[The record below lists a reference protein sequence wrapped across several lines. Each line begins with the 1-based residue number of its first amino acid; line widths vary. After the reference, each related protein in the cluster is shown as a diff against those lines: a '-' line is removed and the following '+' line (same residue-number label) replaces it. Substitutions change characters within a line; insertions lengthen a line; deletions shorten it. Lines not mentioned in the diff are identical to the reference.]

1 MLWAMCI
8 KRYSPVDIPSV
19 PPVDG
24 IVALVVVGVM
34 DVVGRDCEDDVVEG
48 PTRSRCTE
56 VNKALALLVRAAT
69 SNVMNSWLHQ

>member
-1 MLWAMCI
+1 MCV

-24 IVALVVVGVM
+24 IEVLVVVGLL

-48 PTRSRCTE
+48 PTRSR
-56 VNKALALLVRAAT
+56 
-69 SNVMNSWLHQ
+69 